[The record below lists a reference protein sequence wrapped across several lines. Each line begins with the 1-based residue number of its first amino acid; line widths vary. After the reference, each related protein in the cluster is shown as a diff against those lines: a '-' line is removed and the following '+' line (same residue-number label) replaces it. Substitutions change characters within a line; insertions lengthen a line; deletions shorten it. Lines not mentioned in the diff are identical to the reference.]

1 MYSINKVSA
10 VMMMWM
16 MLLLKGLKRKKFML
30 VNMGAETN
38 LVCTLKKET
47 GDSEEAGE
55 IGNSGDMVTGF
66 TYRCWLQKYR

>member
-1 MYSINKVSA
+1 MDDA
-10 VMMMWM
+10 VA
-16 MLLLKGLKRKKFML
+16 KRIKKRIKRKKFML

-55 IGNSGDMVTGF
+55 IGNSGDMVTGV

>member
-1 MYSINKVSA
+1 
-10 VMMMWM
+10 MMMWM

-55 IGNSGDMVTGF
+55 IGTLA
-66 TYRCWLQKYR
+66 TW